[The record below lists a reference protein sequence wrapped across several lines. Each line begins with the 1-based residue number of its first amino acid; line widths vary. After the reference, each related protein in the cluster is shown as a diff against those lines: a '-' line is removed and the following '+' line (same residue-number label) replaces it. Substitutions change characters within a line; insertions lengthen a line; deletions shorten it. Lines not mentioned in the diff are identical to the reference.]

1 MNDDYHDPE
10 LGPIL
15 DLARPVPSDT
25 ALDCGCG
32 AGQLAFSLA
41 PQVGTVEAVDD
52 DAEVLKEA
60 ERLAAE
66 LHVAGVV
73 FRHADLH
80 ELPVPGRPVLPGRRL
95 SRAAPAGRPGRDRAR
110 DDARA
115 GRRRPHRDR
124 RAVVDETTDRH
135 FNELA
140 RLREPEHWRYYR
152 AEEYDELFRECG
164 LRVTESR
171 LVRRSVDLDYWIEAA
186 QTPPRNAEL
195 VRERV
200 RSLPVPVQAAMDV
213 AFADRRVSFSYD
225 VLVARLER

>member
-1 MNDDYHDPE
+1 VNDDYHDPE

-15 DLARPVPSDT
+15 DLARPARADA

-41 PQVGTVEAVDD
+41 PVAGSVEAVDP
-52 DAEVLKEA
+52 DAEILKEA

-66 LHVAGVV
+66 LQVGGVV

-80 ELPVPGRPVLPGRRL
+80 ALPY
-95 SRAAPAGRPGRDRAR
+95 PAGRFNLVVAYRVLHLQADPGAILREMTRVLAVG
-110 DDARA
+110 
-115 GRRRPHRDR
+115 GRI
-124 RAVVDETTDRH
+124 VVDEPIVDESTDRH
-135 FNELA
+135 FNELS

-152 AEEYDELFRECG
+152 AEECEALFRECG

-171 LVRRSVDLDYWIEAA
+171 QVRRSVDQDYWIGAA
-186 QTPPRNAEL
+186 QTPPRNADII
-195 VRERV
+195 RERI

-213 AFADRRVSFSYD
+213 VFADRRVSFSYS

>member
-15 DLARPVPSDT
+15 DLARPVRADA

-41 PQVGTVEAVDD
+41 PVVATIEAIDD
-52 DAEVLKEA
+52 DAGVLKEA

-66 LHVAGVV
+66 LHVGGII
-73 FRHADLH
+73 FRRADLRA
-80 ELPVPGRPVLPGRRL
+80 LPY
-95 SRAAPAGRPGRDRAR
+95 SAGRFSLVVGYRVLHLQADPAAILREMARVLSGGGRI
-110 DDARA
+110 
-115 GRRRPHRDR
+115 
-124 RAVVDETTDRH
+124 VVDEPLVDESTDRH

-140 RLREPEHWRYYR
+140 RLREPAHWRHYR
-152 AEEYDELFRECG
+152 VEEYEELFRECG
-164 LRVTESR
+164 LRVTEIR
-171 LVRRSVDLDYWIEAA
+171 QVRRSVDLDYWIEAA
-186 QTPPRNAEL
+186 QTPVRNAEMI
-195 VRERV
+195 RERV

-213 AFADRRVSFSYD
+213 TFADRRVSFSYG

>member
-1 MNDDYHDPE
+1 VNDDYHDPE
-10 LGPIL
+10 LRPIL
-15 DLARPVPSDT
+15 DLARPVPTDI
-25 ALDCGCG
+25 ALDFGCG

-41 PQVGTVEAVDD
+41 SLAGTVEAVDD

-66 LHVAGVV
+66 LHVAGVI
-73 FRHADLH
+73 FRQADLH
-80 ELPVPGRPVLPGRRL
+80 TLPY
-95 SRAAPAGRPGRDRAR
+95 AAGRFTLAVAYRVLHRQADPAAMLREMTRVLAVGGRI
-110 DDARA
+110 
-115 GRRRPHRDR
+115 
-124 RAVVDETTDRH
+124 VVDEPIVDEATDRH

-140 RLREPEHWRYYR
+140 RLHEPSHWRYYR
-152 AEEYDELFRECG
+152 AEEYEELFRACG

-171 LVRRSVDLDYWIEAA
+171 QVRRSVDLDYWIEAA

-213 AFADRRVSFSYD
+213 AFADRHVSFSYD